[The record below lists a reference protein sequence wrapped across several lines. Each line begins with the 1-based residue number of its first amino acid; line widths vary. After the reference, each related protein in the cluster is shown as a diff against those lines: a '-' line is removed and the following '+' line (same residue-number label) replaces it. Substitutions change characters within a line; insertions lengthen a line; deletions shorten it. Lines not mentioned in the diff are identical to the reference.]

1 LSGNKKVGEIMKYY
15 TNYYEVSFNKDTN
28 DIDFVL
34 KSKDDNFVITEI
46 EGDNSLSPIN
56 IIEYLL
62 DIMLD
67 EKIKYISCLEELKS
81 IKDLCVGDYFIY
93 FTMGEK
99 LKNIYHIIEI
109 GDVLGNNTRIL
120 NEVVIEI

>member
-1 LSGNKKVGEIMKYY
+1 MRYY
-15 TNYYEVSFNKDTN
+15 VNYYEVSFNKDTN
-28 DIDFVL
+28 NIDFVL

-46 EGDNSLSPIN
+46 EGNNSLSPIN

-109 GDVLGNNTRIL
+109 EEVLGNNTRLL

>member
-1 LSGNKKVGEIMKYY
+1 MKYY
-15 TNYYEVSFNKDTN
+15 INYYEVSFNKDTN

-46 EGDNSLSPIN
+46 EGDNSLSSSS

-62 DIMLD
+62 DIMLE
-67 EKIKYISCLEELKS
+67 EKIKYIGCLEELKN
-81 IKDLCVGDYFIY
+81 IKNLCVGDYFIY
-93 FTMGEK
+93 FTAGEK

-109 GDVLGNNTRIL
+109 GDVLGNNTRLL